1 MDSAENSAVPS
12 TRRHLK
18 RGWRLVAVALCIAVV
33 TLLCVRTFLVDVYYI
48 PSESMEPTYTPG
60 DRVLVSKLE
69 GAGTVQ
75 RGDVV
80 VFDGTGS
87 FAPYESGSSFWK
99 DPAKSIGQWLGFVP
113 TDTVY
118 IKRVIAVAGDRLSCC
133 SDNGKLV
140 LNGQELDEP
149 YLYPQDSPSETRF
162 DVVIPHS
169 RVWVMGDHR
178 SASVDSRSL
187 LGAPGG
193 GMIHTNKIIGRTAW
207 RIHF

>member
-1 MDSAENSAVPS
+1 M
-12 TRRHLK
+12 
-18 RGWRLVAVALCIAVV
+18 
-33 TLLCVRTFLVDVYYI
+33 
-48 PSESMEPTYTPG
+48 
-60 DRVLVSKLE
+60 
-69 GAGTVQ
+69 Q

-169 RVWVMGDHR
+169 RVWVMGIIVRHR
-178 SASVDSRSL
+178 SIL
-187 LGAPGG
+187 APCWE
-193 GMIHTNKIIGRTAW
+193 HPVVA
-207 RIHF
+207 

>member
-1 MDSAENSAVPS
+1 M
-12 TRRHLK
+12 
-18 RGWRLVAVALCIAVV
+18 
-33 TLLCVRTFLVDVYYI
+33 
-48 PSESMEPTYTPG
+48 
-60 DRVLVSKLE
+60 
-69 GAGTVQ
+69 
-75 RGDVV
+75 
-80 VFDGTGS
+80 
-87 FAPYESGSSFWK
+87 
-99 DPAKSIGQWLGFVP
+99 
-113 TDTVY
+113 
-118 IKRVIAVAGDRLSCC
+118 
-133 SDNGKLV
+133 

>member
-1 MDSAENSAVPS
+1 M
-12 TRRHLK
+12 
-18 RGWRLVAVALCIAVV
+18 
-33 TLLCVRTFLVDVYYI
+33 
-48 PSESMEPTYTPG
+48 
-60 DRVLVSKLE
+60 
-69 GAGTVQ
+69 AGVCPH
-75 RGDVV
+75 GYGVH
-80 VFDGTGS
+80 
-87 FAPYESGSSFWK
+87 
-99 DPAKSIGQWLGFVP
+99 
-113 TDTVY
+113 
-118 IKRVIAVAGDRLSCC
+118 AVAGDRLSCC